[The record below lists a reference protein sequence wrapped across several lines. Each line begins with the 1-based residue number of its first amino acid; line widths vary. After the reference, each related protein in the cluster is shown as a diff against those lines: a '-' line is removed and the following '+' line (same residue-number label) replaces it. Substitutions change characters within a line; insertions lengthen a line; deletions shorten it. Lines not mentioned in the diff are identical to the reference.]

1 MHKFFYF
8 GWNDANVNTESN
20 AAMLFLAA
28 IKNLSLFSSKLKLF
42 NDYFLNA
49 LKWGNFNLEEVF
61 VGKLTLKTTY
71 DP

>member
-1 MHKFFYF
+1 MEKRLFNFQMHKFFYF

-49 LKWGNFNLEEVF
+49 LK
-61 VGKLTLKTTY
+61 
-71 DP
+71 